1 MFNINNLKKILIGI
15 LSILLFLY
23 VIIIINLG
31 FNHEEF
37 IYNLE
42 HFFITSCFIY
52 WLIYI
57 KEGTF
62 ISKYITNNYYFLIFF
77 IILQLSN
84 VILTLF
90 CLFLFLKSGDI
101 DILCLGVISWSETF
115 FNYIINSVNC
125 MEGLSNTSIKEHAEL
140 TKQGKRAIDSGV
152 EGAFAFG
159 SFGGAYLVGAQLSNA
174 KISGLMMKSV
184 PKTVVLGTSM
194 AVGAATVY
202 DKWTT
207 NSSSVDK
214 ATVVVKSTT
223 TSSKPPTLPSVLE
236 LFTYDSSYL
245 FNIIV
250 ICSLLIIF
258 YFIYR

>member
-1 MFNINNLKKILIGI
+1 MNNLKKLLIGI
-15 LSILLFLY
+15 LSILLLSY
-23 VIIIINLG
+23 IIIIISLG

-62 ISKYITNNYYFLIFF
+62 VYKYITNNYYFLIFF

-90 CLFLFLKSGDI
+90 CLYLFFKSGDI
-101 DILCLGVISWSETF
+101 DILCLGVTSWCETF

-125 MEGLSNTSIKEHAEL
+125 MEGSSKTSIKEHVEL
-140 TKQGKRAIDSGV
+140 IKYGKKAIDSGV

-174 KISGLMMKSV
+174 KVSGLMMKSV
-184 PKTVVLGTSM
+184 PKPVALGTSI

-207 NSSSVDK
+207 NSPNVDK
-214 ATVVVKSTT
+214 ATVVVKSTP
-223 TSSKPPTLPSVLE
+223 TSSKPPILPSVLE
-236 LFTYDSSYL
+236 SLTYDGSYL

-250 ICSLLIIF
+250 ICSLLIFF
-258 YFIYR
+258 YFLYR